1 MSLRYWLPAVCVL
14 VFLIFL
20 TGCGGHYKF
29 SDDEYRALGD
39 SDSIRR
45 GK

>member
-1 MSLRYWLPAVCVL
+1 MSLRYWLPVVFIL

-20 TGCGGHYKF
+20 TGCGGHYKV
-29 SDDEYRALGD
+29 SDDEYRVLGD
-39 SDSIRR
+39 LDSIRR